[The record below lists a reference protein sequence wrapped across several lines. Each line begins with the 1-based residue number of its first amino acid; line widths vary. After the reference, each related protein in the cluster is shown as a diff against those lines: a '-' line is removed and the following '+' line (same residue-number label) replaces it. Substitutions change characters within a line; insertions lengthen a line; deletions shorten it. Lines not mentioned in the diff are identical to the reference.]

1 MQITCTKGCVRQ
13 MEYFGRLSWP
23 GFHTLLREGLSV
35 PWLKGRFDQRYQASA
50 NCIPKARRTP
60 ITESGS
66 TLCVLGTTCPSN
78 TDPPSRTLRIRK
90 PGGKGVRI
98 HTSLAVI
105 VDTEG
110 ALDMCTL
117 WIGTPLWLETRI
129 CHLQIQ
135 RRVIRSYLRCQCAAV
150 CSLLKP
156 STLIPCHFRE
166 LSMSQIIIF

>member
-1 MQITCTKGCVRQ
+1 
-13 MEYFGRLSWP
+13 MEYFGRLSWS

-78 TDPPSRTLRIRK
+78 TDPPSKTLRIRK

-105 VDTEG
+105 IDTEG
-110 ALDMCTL
+110 ALDLYTVD
-117 WIGTPLWLETRI
+117 R
-129 CHLQIQ
+129 H
-135 RRVIRSYLRCQCAAV
+135 AAV
-150 CSLLKP
+150 AGNSDMPFADSAQSYKVVSEMTMCCCLFAFEAQHSPPMPLP
-156 STLIPCHFRE
+156 RI
-166 LSMSQIIIF
+166 SMSQIIIF